1 MISSLLQWLF
11 ALIFISA
18 GIMHFLRPE
27 IFLKIM
33 PLWVPRPRFMVYA
46 SGFFEILFG
55 VLLLIPATSTLAA
68 WGLILL
74 LIAVFPAN
82 LHMALNSDQF
92 SRIPTWLLYAR
103 LPLQFVLIGWA
114 WLYT

>member
-1 MISSLLQWLF
+1 
-11 ALIFISA
+11 
-18 GIMHFLRPE
+18 MHFLRPA

-33 PLWVPRPRFMVYA
+33 PPWVPRPRFMVYA

-55 VLLLIPATSTLAA
+55 VLLLIPASSTLAA

-82 LHMALNSDQF
+82 LHMALNADQF
-92 SRIPTWLLYAR
+92 SRIPKWLLYMR
-103 LPLQFVLIGWA
+103 LPLQLVLIGWA
-114 WLYT
+114 WMYT